1 MDRFTGKWSLKEN
14 NNFNNFLLF
23 TQLSW
28 IERMVALTS
37 PITLFLTKNNSTYTK
52 KIESLFYNAEEKIIL
67 DNRPRLYNNI
77 TKTYS
82 ETHGC
87 ISVEICGE
95 VVRWNEKISL
105 KNNDLV
111 IEYTWNDDGTAEKTN
126 ASQIFTKS

>member
-37 PITLFLTKNNSTYTK
+37 PISLFLTKNNPTYTK

-111 IEYTWNDDGTAEKTN
+111 IEYTWNDDGTSEKTN

>member
-95 VVRWNEKISL
+95 VVR
-105 KNNDLV
+105 
-111 IEYTWNDDGTAEKTN
+111 
-126 ASQIFTKS
+126 